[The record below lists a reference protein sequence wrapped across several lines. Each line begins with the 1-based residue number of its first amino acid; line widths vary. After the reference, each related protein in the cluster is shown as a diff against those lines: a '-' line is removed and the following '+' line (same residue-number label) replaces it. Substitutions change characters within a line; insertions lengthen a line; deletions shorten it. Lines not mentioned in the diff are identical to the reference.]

1 MTIRTCARCG
11 GGGWL
16 CEDHPDQPSP
26 HEGCG
31 AMGVPCPDCNADDP
45 PRPPDGWELPVE
57 LSDD

>member
-1 MTIRTCARCG
+1 MTTPKCPRCG

-16 CEDHPDQPSP
+16 CEDHPDRPSP

-45 PRPPDGWELPVE
+45 PRLPDGWVAPAE
-57 LSDD
+57 SFDD